1 MRDVLFKGFISLS
14 IFIFSLTSFAING
27 RTTYQARIV
36 KPDGYPLQASS
47 VNFRFTVLDQS
58 GSCVM
63 YVEDYA
69 AINMTDTGGLIS
81 FPLGTGA
88 RTFPTSGTSQTFQ
101 NTFDNSITSF
111 ACQTMGIYNPN
122 PTDTRKIVMQFN
134 DGNGWQTL
142 PAMSINA
149 VPYAMFAT
157 RADNSRAL
165 NGKAD
170 TAFVEYSAL
179 NGLSCAA
186 DQAIKYNG
194 VSFSCITVGASSTPV
209 TSSSVIAA
217 LGYTPAQGA
226 SFTSLDSTV
235 NSVSSAVYSVSSTVN
250 GLTNSVTSLSNT
262 VAASFAAMTSSQWT
276 SSGTGV
282 FYNSGSVG
290 IGVSSPDTL
299 LDVAG
304 TVTARTLSI
313 ANATYDLA
321 PRANVTPGAVV
332 AVGTD
337 FVPGFFKAS
346 AWSSSAAS
354 GTSLGSYRFG
364 VNGKDTAAIE
374 SIATENFSP
383 NYGSAL
389 MFSTTPNGSSVKQEV
404 VRITGVGN
412 VGIGTSAPT
421 TKLDVAGGI
430 RISMESATCA
440 ASFTGT
446 LRYNSGSVE
455 YCNGASWLPFG
466 VAGAGI
472 TAMNGSTSGTQTFAT
487 GITGTVFNISSNN
500 GVHTFNIPLAAS
512 GSVTA
517 GLLSNADYLA
527 FTNKVSATSASVISA
542 LGYTPL
548 NDSVSGTYLV
558 KANNL
563 SDLASATVARA
574 NLGLG
579 ALATLNY
586 IDLSSTAASGT
597 LSEANLP
604 AIGSGVAS
612 GTQYTKV
619 TVDGKGRVISGSQVT
634 LNDIVH
640 VYTGNGGLFVG
651 SGTSRPLVEDSNTAE
666 STAFGVNSMAANQ
679 SGGQNTAFGYA
690 TLENS
695 VTSYENAAFG
705 WYALAENTTGQ
716 FNTAIGAESM
726 WSNTTGVENTAVGG
740 AALSYNTTGHYNSAV
755 GMIALG
761 RNTSGTHNVGM
772 GIGAGGANQTGN
784 RNVYLGA
791 WAGNGPSNNS
801 NVSSTVI
808 IGYDAATNIS
818 TGANNNIV
826 IGANA
831 AGNLTTGPNNIVIG
845 NNINTVAATASGT
858 LNIGNLI
865 FGNDIDGT
873 GSTLSTGNIGIGVSN
888 PTAKF
893 QLAAGTTSKAPL
905 KFTSGTLLTS
915 PQSGTMEYDGV
926 NFYVTDGSNQRRTIA
941 TGSST
946 GSIDNASTINSTSN
960 ITLTPTGSVIVSSTT
975 ASTSSNNGALVV
987 QGGVGIGGNLNV
999 AGTISG
1005 SAQVKATGYRAN
1017 QGVPNAADSS
1027 TNGYSFGIDGDT
1039 GLFSPG
1045 SGGANGIV
1053 SIFSNDVEA
1062 MRVTATAVG
1071 IGTSAPTQLLE
1082 VRKDQAGLPTIAKVV
1097 NSNTTAGTQARFDL
1111 ATGTANSYSIMS
1123 VSENGAG
1130 ATSFEIAT
1138 GNGISNGMY
1147 FTAGSSVTSQPI
1159 IFRQASTERM
1169 RINSSGNVG
1178 IGTAT
1183 PVYKLSV
1190 YEGSGNVISNV
1201 ESGNN
1206 GSAAYTRH
1214 SGKSAAGVARTY
1226 GNGLNIS
1233 DGNAGYEVYD
1243 FTAGVSRMFINT
1255 NGNVGINTTN
1265 PGAKLHLLGNQA
1277 LENNSANAA
1286 GASIAFWKNRN
1297 YGATQNNDELG
1308 YLSFYGHDGST
1319 TLRSA
1324 YMISHADGAATSGS
1338 VPGNLKFFT
1347 TTAGSGDSTEK
1358 MRIGANGN
1366 VGIGTTTPSTTLDVA
1381 GYIATGN
1388 GTTQIG
1394 GVMGLNRGVVPN
1406 TGLVVAGNSGSSN
1419 GGYAQFYGTNAVS
1432 GTDDRRGNVDIG
1444 SYIAGGAPGNINFY
1458 NYNGSGWLSRMLIQG
1473 STGYVG
1479 MGTLTP
1485 SANLHVFAPDTDTA
1499 TIAATGSA
1507 QGSGMLYVGQS
1518 TAYGAG
1524 MLYNGDDSPAML
1536 GASDDVVFFRRD
1548 NGTDYEVF
1556 KYRYNSDNVTF
1567 NGRVGIGTAAPQG
1580 SLHIV
1585 STVSQV
1591 NSPTEGIF
1599 LGKSAGDDYQIQ
1611 LTQTGGTPHIDL
1623 SRGTNTDFD
1632 GRISSTANSTLSL
1645 GTASASMLLNL
1656 NGTNVG
1662 IGTASPASKFE
1673 VRGGNTFMEGK
1684 AYVYSNSG
1692 WGSVTPSI
1700 SLAIGDND
1708 TGINWVSDGVLQI
1721 YGNNAV
1727 RMHFALDGNNGIG
1740 TTTPSYKLDVN
1751 GTIRGFGITDSS
1763 DARLKKNIMPLDF
1776 SLEKILQI
1784 EGVSYNWIDKDRSP
1798 KKQIGF
1804 IAQQLEEIYPELVE
1818 TDKQGMKSV
1827 NYSHLVAPLVEAVKT
1842 LYNKITGVEREIAS
1856 LKAENEEL
1864 KTKVKEFDELKAYI
1878 CKKDPEAPNC
1888 KPAQ

>member
-1 MRDVLFKGFISLS
+1 MYPVSNVVRDVLFKGFISLS

-170 TAFVEYSAL
+170 TAFVEYSTL
-179 NGLSCAA
+179 NSLGCAA

-304 TVTARTLSI
+304 TITARTLSV

-321 PRANVTPGAVV
+321 PRANLTPGAVA

-354 GTSLGSYRFG
+354 GTNLGSYRFG

-374 SIATENFSP
+374 SIATENFNP

-389 MFSTTPNGSSVKQEV
+389 MFSTTPNGSSVKQEA

-412 VGIGTSAPT
+412 VGIGTSMPT

-440 ASFTGT
+440 ASFAGT

-455 YCNGASWLPFG
+455 YCNGSAWLPFG

-472 TAMNGSTSGTQTFAT
+472 TSMNGSTSGSQTFAT

-517 GLLSNADYLA
+517 GLLSNADYVT
-527 FTNKVSATSASVISA
+527 FTNKLNATSASVISA

-563 SDLASATVARA
+563 SDVASATVART

-579 ALATLNY
+579 SLATLNFL
-586 IDLSSTAASGT
+586 DLGSSYASGT
-597 LSEANLP
+597 LSVARLP
-604 AIGSGVAS
+604 AFSGGDVSSSGGSSVLILASVGAGVTS
-612 GTQYTKV
+612 GSQYTKV
-619 TVDGKGRVISGSQVT
+619 TVDGKGRVVSGAQLSSSDVTTALGFTPASASASTQWTTSGTQIYYSTGSVGIGTSAPTAMLQVVTDSPAKDVLALKAAPSHTAYWLRMTDSNDVVRAQISPNSGMPQIRLGATNIVT
-634 LNDIVH
+634 LTGDYGGVGE
-640 VYTGNGGLFVG
+640 VSGGGLLSGTGNLSMINANGTVGAKVMTGYFNGTNFYSAWEIANVG
-651 SGTSRPLVEDSNTAE
+651 SGFGSLLLMKSGGYVGIGASTPNARLHLGSGTTTVAPLKLTSGTLTTAAQPGAIEYDGSYFWFTDGTGTRRTIVGDSGNGVFA
-666 STAFGVNSMAANQ
+666 GVNS
-679 SGGQNTAFGYA
+679 
-690 TLENS
+690 
-695 VTSYENAAFG
+695 
-705 WYALAENTTGQ
+705 
-716 FNTAIGAESM
+716 
-726 WSNTTGVENTAVGG
+726 
-740 AALSYNTTGHYNSAV
+740 
-755 GMIALG
+755 
-761 RNTSGTHNVGM
+761 
-772 GIGAGGANQTGN
+772 
-784 RNVYLGA
+784 
-791 WAGNGPSNNS
+791 
-801 NVSSTVI
+801 
-808 IGYDAATNIS
+808 
-818 TGANNNIV
+818 
-826 IGANA
+826 
-831 AGNLTTGPNNIVIG
+831 LT
-845 NNINTVAATASGT
+845 
-858 LNIGNLI
+858 
-865 FGNDIDGT
+865 
-873 GSTLSTGNIGIGVSN
+873 STGNI
-888 PTAKF
+888 
-893 QLAAGTTSKAPL
+893 
-905 KFTSGTLLTS
+905 
-915 PQSGTMEYDGV
+915 
-926 NFYVTDGSNQRRTIA
+926 
-941 TGSST
+941 
-946 GSIDNASTINSTSN
+946 SIV
-960 ITLTPTGSVIVSSTT
+960 PTGSVIVSSTT
-975 ASTSSNNGALVV
+975 ASTSYNNGALVV
-987 QGGVGIGGNLNV
+987 KGGAGIAGDLNV
-999 AGTISG
+999 AGIVS
-1005 SAQVKATGYRAN
+1005 SSSQVKATGYRAN

-1027 TNGYSFGIDGDT
+1027 TNGYSFGPDGDT

-1071 IGTSAPTQLLE
+1071 IGTSAPAARLE
-1082 VRKDQAGLPTIAKVV
+1082 IADTTGATNNEVLVSSPDTATGASKLTLKAGANSGYLRFLPASTNVASLGADVTGAGNALQIT
-1097 NSNTTAGTQARFDL
+1097 NSNGKTVFQ
-1111 ATGTANSYSIMS
+1111 
-1123 VSENGAG
+1123 
-1130 ATSFEIAT
+1130 
-1138 GNGISNGMY
+1138 
-1147 FTAGSSVTSQPI
+1147 
-1159 IFRQASTERM
+1159 
-1169 RINSSGNVG
+1169 SSGNVHFQVG
-1178 IGTAT
+1178 AGYNTKLKIDSATGYIGVGTNT
-1183 PVYKLSV
+1183 PGYKLSV
-1190 YEGSGNVISNV
+1190 YEGAGNVISNV

-1206 GSAAYTRH
+1206 GSAAYTRY

-1226 GNGLNIS
+1226 GSGLNIS

-1324 YMISHADGAATSGS
+1324 YIISNGDGAPTSGS

-1524 MLYNGDDSPAML
+1524 MLYNGDDSPSML
-1536 GASDDVVFFRRD
+1536 GSSDDVVFFRRD

-1888 KPAQ
+1888 KSAQ